1 MCVCACVHVCVCVCV
16 HKAFSDIETRHRVIK
31 RFGIVIRHPDD
42 LHRNALKPKVFT
54 AIHKDWKYV
63 PQQLA
68 LDFLCY
74 VDMSSSELPLPAGPS
89 RRSV

>member
-1 MCVCACVHVCVCVCV
+1 MHVCVCV

-31 RFGIVIRHPDD
+31 RFGIVIRHPED
-42 LHRNALKPKVFT
+42 LHRNALKPQVLLQSTKT
-54 AIHKDWKYV
+54 RKYV